1 MKPKIAIAAGGNSG
15 EYEISIN
22 SAGVIYKNID
32 QNKYDA
38 YIIHIKGHSWTYLDS
53 TGEHIEINKND
64 FSINVKGEKVTFDCV
79 FIAIHGTPGEDGKLQ
94 GYFDLLGIPYTSC
107 DLTTSAIT
115 FNKSYCNRVV
125 GSFDINTPKSVH
137 LFRNNE
143 VQVQEIIDKLSLPC
157 FVKPNSGGSSV
168 GMSKVLAEEEL
179 LKAVQIAFQE
189 DDQVL
194 IEEYIE
200 GRELTC
206 GIIKTKGDH
215 IIFPV
220 TEIVSSKEFFDF
232 EAKYTEGM
240 ADEIV
245 PADISEYTSNECKRI
260 SALLYDKLNCSGL
273 VRFDFIYR
281 DEEFYFLEV
290 NTVPGLSEGSIVPKM
305 AEATGMPLAD
315 LYDMM
320 IVDALKEV
328 PD

>member
-15 EYEISIN
+15 EYEISLN
-22 SAGVIYKNID
+22 SAGVIYENMD
-32 QNKYDA
+32 QSKYDV
-38 YIIHIKGHSWTYLDS
+38 YIIHIKSQDWTYQDS
-53 TGEHIEINKND
+53 TGEIVEVDKND
-64 FSINVKGEKVTFDCV
+64 FSIIVKGEKITFDCV

-107 DLTTSAIT
+107 DLTTSALT

-125 GSFDINTPKSVH
+125 SSFGVKTPKSVH
-137 LFRNNE
+137 LFRNRE
-143 VQVQEIIDKLSLPC
+143 VEIPEIIEKLSLPC
-157 FVKPNSGGSSV
+157 FVKPNNGGSSV
-168 GMSKVLAEEEL
+168 GMSKVMAEEEL

-194 IEEYIE
+194 IEEFIE
-200 GRELTC
+200 GTELTC
-206 GIIKTKGDH
+206 GIIQSKEDR

-245 PADISEYTSNECKRI
+245 PARVPENVSAECKQI
-260 SALLYDKLNCSGL
+260 STLLYDKLNCHGL
-273 VRFDFIYR
+273 VRFDFIYTKNG
-281 DEEFYFLEV
+281 EFYFLEV

-305 AEATGMPLAD
+305 AEAMGISLEE

-320 IVDALKEV
+320 IQDVL
-328 PD
+328 